1 MKSDMRNLQSSRR
14 SFYGTFSAQRCLRA
28 MACIALCA
36 MVAACGFRLKGVSP
50 LPFETL
56 YTNIAENSAFGAQIR
71 RAIVA
76 SSPNT
81 RFVSEPADA
90 QARLIQISSEQSLRE
105 VSIDAQG
112 LVEEYELTLV
122 FVFQLTDA
130 AGHVILPPTTLVTTR
145 EIPYDATVV
154 QAKQGEIGAL
164 FLEMQQSQVDR
175 IVRRIA
181 SPDVAE
187 AFEKAAQQPT
197 EANPAS
203 DVPAAPA
210 TQGGAPTPWSSQL
223 YAPGGGIR

>member
-1 MKSDMRNLQSSRR
+1 MKSDMPNLQSSPR
-14 SFYGTFSAQRCLRA
+14 FYGTSSAQQCLRA
-28 MACIALCA
+28 MACIALCV
-36 MVAACGFRLKGVSP
+36 MIAACGFRLKGVSP
-50 LPFETL
+50 LPFDTL

-71 RAIVA
+71 RAIMA

-90 QARLIQISSEQSLRE
+90 QARLIQISTEQSLRE

-130 AGHVILPPTTLVTTR
+130 AGRVILPPTTLMTTR

-187 AFEKAAQQPT
+187 AFEKAALQPADGKP
-197 EANPAS
+197 AN
-203 DVPAAPA
+203 DVPMTPLKKSD
-210 TQGGAPTPWSSQL
+210 APTPWINQRNV
-223 YAPGGGIR
+223 PGAGIR

>member
-1 MKSDMRNLQSSRR
+1 MKTDMRNLLPVQQ
-14 SFYGTFSAQRCLRA
+14 YLRV
-28 MACIALCA
+28 MVCIALCTV
-36 MVAACGFRLKGVSP
+36 VAACGFRLKGVSP

-76 SSPNT
+76 SSPHT

-90 QARLIQISSEQSLRE
+90 QARLTQISSEQSLRE

-130 AGHVILPPTTLVTTR
+130 GGRVILPPTTLTTTR

-187 AFEKAAQQPT
+187 AFERAALQPSDGSPP
-197 EANPAS
+197 N
-203 DVPAAPA
+203 DVPITP
-210 TQGGAPTPWSSQL
+210 QNKSDAPTPWNSQRNI
-223 YAPGGGIR
+223 PGGAIR